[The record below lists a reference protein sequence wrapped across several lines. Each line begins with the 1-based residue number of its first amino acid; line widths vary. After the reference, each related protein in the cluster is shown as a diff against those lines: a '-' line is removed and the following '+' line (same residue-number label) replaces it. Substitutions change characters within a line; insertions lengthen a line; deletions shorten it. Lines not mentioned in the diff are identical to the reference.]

1 MYNYEKKMIAILLI
15 ADTLNE
21 YEIIR
26 LIKKLTKKIKT
37 NDKER
42 IT

>member
-1 MYNYEKKMIAILLI
+1 MIAILLI

-26 LIKKLTKKIKT
+26 LIKKLTKKIKIH
-37 NDKER
+37 DKK
-42 IT
+42 

>member
-26 LIKKLTKKIKT
+26 LIKKLTKKIKI
-37 NDKER
+37 NDKK
-42 IT
+42 

>member
-21 YEIIR
+21 HEIIR
-26 LIKKLTKKIKT
+26 LIKKLTKKIKI
-37 NDKER
+37 NDKK
-42 IT
+42 

>member
-21 YEIIR
+21 YEIIK
-26 LIKKLTKKIKT
+26 LIKKLTKKIKI
-37 NDKER
+37 NDKK
-42 IT
+42 